1 VTAPS
6 SVPMLSVYDGRD
18 CIGFLLS
25 RGKLGFEAFDS
36 NQQTLGIFTSEKEAA
51 DAISETRR

>member
-1 VTAPS
+1 
-6 SVPMLSVYDGRD
+6 MLSVYDGRD